1 MESQESRSQKSQQ
14 CNGSDHPNGPLP
26 IDFQPDHLSVVIGR
40 GRAFNEAAG
49 NQNLKVLAT
58 YFVRRY
64 KEAPSKQDKSDIVS
78 RIVQMVEDAC
88 PDGGFV
94 TLNGGRWWTVDEHTK
109 RDGVARVLRD
119 LLSDKYKSSSKSKVA
134 RRRVARDKKRAAANS
149 SSPKTADRPT
159 DTGTKDSESRLANGI
174 ASIPPAQ
181 CSSISPT
188 PSAVAWNFG
197 PVLHGQ
203 QPAYQGLS
211 NSAGPSIY
219 KNSNLVPLIQT
230 PDALRAMLGGTL
242 EMTQNPVLSTRFN
255 RDEHCL
261 PFLDRSSSTILPS
274 IRHPPQSQQTHPHSG
289 QVIACATRYHDPFS
303 ITEKES
309 SPKQGDD
316 HVVDLPED
324 LSTVFE

>member
-1 MESQESRSQKSQQ
+1 MERQDDQSQISQQ
-14 CNGSDHPNGPLP
+14 CNGADHPNGPLP

-64 KEAPSKQDKSDIVS
+64 KEAPSKQDKSSIVS

-94 TLNGGRWWTVDEHTK
+94 TLNGGRWWTVDDHTK

-119 LLSDKYKSSSKSKVA
+119 LLSDRYKSSSKSKVA
-134 RRRVARDKKRAAANS
+134 RRRVARDKKRAAAKS
-149 SSPKTADRPT
+149 ESAKTAGQPKDA
-159 DTGTKDSESRLANGI
+159 GTRSIESCLANGI
-174 ASIPPAQ
+174 SHIPPAQ
-181 CSSISPT
+181 RSSISPT
-188 PSAVAWNFG
+188 ASAVDWNLG
-197 PVLHGQ
+197 LSHQGQ
-203 QPAYQGLS
+203 QPAYQSLS
-211 NSAGPSIY
+211 HTAGPSIFN
-219 KNSNLVPLIQT
+219 NSNLVPLIQT

-242 EMTQNPVLSTRFN
+242 EMTQNPVESFRFN

-261 PFLDRSSSTILPS
+261 PFLDRSSSTIPS
-274 IRHPPQSQQTHPHSG
+274 IRHPQQSQQPYSHSDEA
-289 QVIACATRYHDPFS
+289 IACASRYHDPFS
-303 ITEKES
+303 TTEKES
-309 SPKQGDD
+309 LAKQGDD